1 MTEKHKKIF
10 VRILIVTATVWALGV
25 LLLDIA
31 LPLLMD
37 RLHDPNEPYV
47 GGHGGVWVMFGSPL
61 CVLVVVVSYFVLRIR
76 SCKDDLKQNNDTNRK
91 DDKP

>member
-10 VRILIVTATVWALGV
+10 DRILIIAAVIWALGV

-47 GGHGGVWVMFGSPL
+47 GGHGGVWFLFGTPL
-61 CVLVVVVSYFVLRIR
+61 CILVVAVTYIVLRIR
-76 SCKDDLKQNNDTNRK
+76 SRREH
-91 DDKP
+91 